1 MVANIRTGATV
12 GGAIRYNEEKVNRG
26 QAEVLFW
33 NRMLDPFDTAGRMSH
48 ERCMASFDPFLQAN
62 RRTTNTVFHVSLN
75 PSPEDRLTDEQL
87 GEIAREYMERMGYS
101 EQPYIVFKHRDIA
114 REHLHIVSL
123 RIDREGRKL
132 PHDFEARRSV
142 EITRDLEQKY
152 GLHPSIKGQELQNR
166 EGLRKVDYKKGDVK
180 QQVSSTVR
188 SCLRHYL
195 CASFGEWRTLLEA
208 FNVSAEERTGTIDGR
223 DYAGM
228 IYGALTDDGYG
239 IGTPFKSSRIGKDVG
254 YEAALTDDGYGIGT
268 PFKSSRIGKDVG
280 YEALQRYY
288 ERSKTALKEPGVL
301 DELREKIADGMARC
315 STRTEFCERLHD
327 KGVDAV
333 FRLNAAGR
341 IYGVTF
347 IDHKQGIVA
356 NGSLLGRNFSA
367 NVFEQQFH
375 TEERGRKVSWESSGQ
390 ERPSSKESFQS
401 GPSIHPLDAILELAD
416 VRAYEEQHQYLK
428 KRKKKRALRR

>member
-1 MVANIRTGATV
+1 MVANIKTGATV
-12 GGAIRYNEEKVNRG
+12 GGAIRYNEEKVNRR
-26 QAEVLFW
+26 QAEVLCW
-33 NRMLDPFDTAGRMSH
+33 NRMLDPFDTTGRMSH
-48 ERCMASFDPFLQAN
+48 ERCMASFEPFLQAN

-87 GEIAREYMERMGYS
+87 GEIAREYMERMGYG
-101 EQPYIVFKHRDIA
+101 EQPYIVFKHGDIA

-123 RIDREGRKL
+123 RVDPTGRKISDS
-132 PHDFEARRSV
+132 HEYDRSMS
-142 EITRDLEQKY
+142 ILRDLEQKY
-152 GLHPSIKGQELQNR
+152 GLHPSIMRQELQDR
-166 EGLRKVDYKKGDVK
+166 EGLRKVDYQKGDVK

-188 SCLRHYL
+188 SCLRHYR

-208 FNVSAEERTGTIDGR
+208 FNVSVEERTGTIDGC

-228 IYGALTDDGYG
+228 IYG
-239 IGTPFKSSRIGKDVG
+239 
-254 YEAALTDDGYGIGT
+254 ALTDDGYGIGT

-288 ERSKTALKEPGVL
+288 ERSKTALKEPGAL
-301 DELREKIADGMARC
+301 DELREKIADSMARC
-315 STRTEFCERLHD
+315 SNQTEFCERLHD

-347 IDHKQGIVA
+347 IDHEQGIVA

-375 TEERGRKVSWESSGQ
+375 AEVKGGRVFQESSGQ
-390 ERPSSKESFQS
+390 TQSSSKESFRSGQS
-401 GPSIHPLDAILELAD
+401 FHPLDAVLGLAD
-416 VRAYEEQHQYLK
+416 IQTYEEQQQQIR
-428 KRKKKRALRR
+428 KRKKRSMNRH

>member
-48 ERCMASFDPFLQAN
+48 ERCMASFEPFLQAN

-75 PSPEDRLTDEQL
+75 PSPEDRLNDVQL
-87 GEIAREYMERMGYS
+87 GEIAREYMERMGYG
-101 EQPYIVFKHRDIA
+101 EQPYIVFKHQDIA

-152 GLHPSIKGQELQNR
+152 GLHPSIKGQELQDR
-166 EGLRKVDYKKGDVK
+166 EGLRKVDYQKGDVK

-188 SCLRHYL
+188 SCLRHYR

-223 DYAGM
+223 DYAGL
-228 IYGALTDDGYG
+228 IYG
-239 IGTPFKSSRIGKDVG
+239 
-254 YEAALTDDGYGIGT
+254 ALTDDGYGIGT

-280 YEALQRYY
+280 YEALQRYC
-288 ERSKTALKEPGVL
+288 ERSKTALKELGAL
-301 DELREKIADGMARC
+301 DGLRGKIADGMALC
-315 STRTEFCERLHD
+315 SSRTEFCERLHD
-327 KGVDAV
+327 KGIDAV

-367 NVFEQQFH
+367 NVFEQLFH
-375 TEERGRKVSWESSGQ
+375 AEEQNQIIHEHQTDILKEPNIGKP
-390 ERPSSKESFQS
+390 PSFN
-401 GPSIHPLDAILELAD
+401 PVNAILDLAD
-416 VRAYEEQHQYLK
+416 VQAFEEQQQQLK

>member
-48 ERCMASFDPFLQAN
+48 ERCMASFEPFLQAN

-87 GEIAREYMERMGYS
+87 GEIAREYMERMGYG

-152 GLHPSIKGQELQNR
+152 GLHPSVKGQELQDR
-166 EGLRKVDYKKGDVK
+166 EKLRKVDYQKGDVK

-188 SCLRHYL
+188 SCLRHYR

-254 YEAALTDDGYGIGT
+254 YEA
-268 PFKSSRIGKDVG
+268 
-280 YEALQRYY
+280 LQRYY
-288 ERSKTALKEPGVL
+288 ERSKTALKEPGAL
-301 DELREKIADGMARC
+301 DGLRGKVADGMAR
-315 STRTEFCERLHD
+315 SSNRTEFCERLHD
-327 KGVDAV
+327 TGVDAV

-347 IDHKQGIVA
+347 IDHEQGIVA
-356 NGSLLGRNFSA
+356 NGSLLGRSFSA
-367 NVFEQQFH
+367 NAFEQLFH
-375 TEERGRKVSWESSGQ
+375 AEAKGRGAFRESSAQ
-390 ERPSSKESFQS
+390 AQSSSKSHSCPNQSF
-401 GPSIHPLDAILELAD
+401 HPLDAVLELVD
-416 VRAYEEQHQYLK
+416 VQIYEEQQQQIR
-428 KRKKKRALRR
+428 KRKKRSMNRR

>member
-1 MVANIRTGATV
+1 MVANIRTGTTV

-33 NRMLDPFDTAGRMSH
+33 NRMLDPFDTPGRMSH
-48 ERCMASFDPFLQAN
+48 ERCMASFEPFLQAN

-75 PSPEDRLTDEQL
+75 PSPEDCLTDEQL
-87 GEIAREYMERMGYS
+87 GEIAREYMERMGYG
-101 EQPYIVFKHRDIA
+101 EQPYIVFKHQDIA

-152 GLHPSIKGQELQNR
+152 GLHPSVKGQELQDR
-166 EGLRKVDYKKGDVK
+166 EGLRKVDYQKGDVK

-188 SCLRHYL
+188 SCLRYYR

-208 FNVSAEERTGTIDGR
+208 FNVLAEERTGTIDGR

-254 YEAALTDDGYGIGT
+254 YEA
-268 PFKSSRIGKDVG
+268 
-280 YEALQRYY
+280 LQRYY
-288 ERSKTALKEPGVL
+288 ERLKTALKEPGAL
-301 DELREKIADGMARC
+301 DGLRGKVADGMARC

-347 IDHKQGIVA
+347 IDHEQGIVA

-367 NVFEQQFH
+367 NAFEQQFH
-375 TEERGRKVSWESSGQ
+375 TEETGRGVFRESSEQ
-390 ERPSSKESFQS
+390 ERPSSKESFRL

-416 VRAYEEQHQYLK
+416 VQAYEEQQQVS
-428 KRKKKRALRR
+428 KRKRRPRIRRL

>member
-48 ERCMASFDPFLQAN
+48 ERCMASFEPFLQAN

-87 GEIAREYMERMGYS
+87 GEIAREYMERMGYG

-142 EITRDLEQKY
+142 EITRNLEQKY
-152 GLHPSIKGQELQNR
+152 GLHPSIKGQELQDR
-166 EGLRKVDYKKGDVK
+166 KGLHKVDYQKGDVK

-188 SCLRHYL
+188 SCLRHYR
-195 CASFGEWRTLLEA
+195 CASFGEWWTLLEA
-208 FNVSAEERTGTIDGR
+208 FNISAEERTGTIDGR

-228 IYGALTDDGYG
+228 IYG
-239 IGTPFKSSRIGKDVG
+239 V
-254 YEAALTDDGYGIGT
+254 LTDDGYGIGT

-288 ERSKTALKEPGVL
+288 ERSKTALKEPGAL
-301 DELREKIADGMARC
+301 DELREKIADGMAR
-315 STRTEFCERLHD
+315 SSSRAEFCERLHD
-327 KGVDAV
+327 TGVDVV

-347 IDHKQGIVA
+347 IDHEQRIVA
-356 NGSLLGRNFSA
+356 NGSLLDRSFSA
-367 NVFEQQFH
+367 NAFEQQFH
-375 TEERGRKVSWESSGQ
+375 TKAKSRGVSQESSEQ
-390 ERPSSKESFQS
+390 ERPSSKESFRP

-416 VRAYEEQHQYLK
+416 VQAYEEQQQVS
-428 KRKKKRALRR
+428 KRKRRPRIRRL

>member
-12 GGAIRYNEEKVNRG
+12 GGAVRYNEEKVNRG

-33 NRMLDPFDTAGRMSH
+33 NRMLNPFDTAGRMSH
-48 ERCMASFDPFLQAN
+48 ERCMASFEPFLQAN

-75 PSPEDRLTDEQL
+75 PSPEDRLNDEQL
-87 GEIAREYMERMGYS
+87 GEIAREYMERMGYG

-152 GLHPSIKGQELQNR
+152 GLHPSVKGQELQDR
-166 EGLRKVDYKKGDVK
+166 EELHKVDYQKGDVK

-188 SCLRHYL
+188 SCLRHYR

-254 YEAALTDDGYGIGT
+254 YEA
-268 PFKSSRIGKDVG
+268 
-280 YEALQRYY
+280 LQRYY
-288 ERSKTALKEPGVL
+288 ERSKTALKEPGAL
-301 DELREKIADGMARC
+301 DGLRGKVADEMERC
-315 STRTEFCERLHD
+315 SNRTEFCERLHD
-327 KGVDAV
+327 TGVDAV

-347 IDHKQGIVA
+347 IDHEQGIVA
-356 NGSLLGRNFSA
+356 NGSLLGRSFSA
-367 NVFEQQFH
+367 NAFEQLFH
-375 TEERGRKVSWESSGQ
+375 AEAKGRGAFRESSAQ
-390 ERPSSKESFQS
+390 AQSSSKSPSCPNQSF
-401 GPSIHPLDAILELAD
+401 HPLDAVLELVD
-416 VRAYEEQHQYLK
+416 VQTYEEQQQQIR
-428 KRKKKRALRR
+428 KRKKRSMNRR

>member
-12 GGAIRYNEEKVNRG
+12 GGAVRYNEEKVNRG

-48 ERCMASFDPFLQAN
+48 ERCMASFEPFLQAN

-75 PSPEDRLTDEQL
+75 PSPEDRLSDEQL
-87 GEIAREYMERMGYS
+87 GEIAREYMERMGYG

-114 REHLHIVSL
+114 REHLHVVSL

-152 GLHPSIKGQELQNR
+152 GLHPSVKGQELQDR
-166 EGLRKVDYKKGDVK
+166 EELHKVDYPKGDVK

-188 SCLRHYL
+188 SCLRHYR

-208 FNVSAEERTGTIDGR
+208 FNVSVEERTGTTEGR

-228 IYGALTDDGYG
+228 IYG
-239 IGTPFKSSRIGKDVG
+239 
-254 YEAALTDDGYGIGT
+254 ALTDDGYGIGT

-288 ERSKTALKEPGVL
+288 ERSKTALKEPGAL
-301 DELREKIADGMARC
+301 NELREKIADGMVRC
-315 STRTEFCERLHD
+315 SSRAEFCERLHD
-327 KGVDAV
+327 KGVDAI

-341 IYGVTF
+341 VYGVTF
-347 IDHKQGIVA
+347 IDHEQGIVA

-367 NVFEQQFH
+367 NAFEHQFH
-375 TEERGRKVSWESSGQ
+375 TEEKGRGVSRESSEQ
-390 ERPSSKESFQS
+390 ERSSSKESFRP
-401 GPSIHPLDAILELAD
+401 GPSIHPLDAITELAD
-416 VRAYEEQHQYLK
+416 VQAYEEQQQVS
-428 KRKKKRALRR
+428 KRKRKQRIRRL

>member
-12 GGAIRYNEEKVNRG
+12 GGAIRYNEEKVNCG

-33 NRMLDPFDTAGRMSH
+33 HRMLAPFDTAGRISH
-48 ERCMASFDPFLQAN
+48 ERCMASFEPFLQAN

-87 GEIAREYMERMGYS
+87 GEIAREYMERMGYG
-101 EQPYIVFKHRDIA
+101 EQPYIVFKHGDIA

-152 GLHPSIKGQELQNR
+152 GLHQSIKGLELQDR
-166 EGLRKVDYKKGDVK
+166 EGLRKVDYQKGDVK

-188 SCLRHYL
+188 SCLRHYR

-228 IYGALTDDGYG
+228 IYGALTDN
-239 IGTPFKSSRIGKDVG
+239 
-254 YEAALTDDGYGIGT
+254 GYGIGT

-288 ERSKTALKEPGVL
+288 ERSKTALKEPGAL
-301 DELREKIADGMARC
+301 EELREKIADEMARC
-315 STRTEFCERLHD
+315 SNRTQFCERLHD

-333 FRLNAAGR
+333 FRLNAVGR

-347 IDHKQGIVA
+347 IDHEQGIVA
-356 NGSLLGRNFSA
+356 NGSLLGRSFSA
-367 NVFEQQFH
+367 NAFEQLFH
-375 TEERGRKVSWESSGQ
+375 AEATGRGVFRESSGQ
-390 ERPSSKESFQS
+390 TQSSLKEPFRS

-416 VRAYEEQHQYLK
+416 VQAYEEQQQVS
-428 KRKKKRALRR
+428 KRKRRPRIRRL

>member
-33 NRMLDPFDTAGRMSH
+33 NRMLDPFDTTGRMSH

-87 GEIAREYMERMGYS
+87 GEIAREYMERMGYG

-123 RIDREGRKL
+123 RVDSTGRKISDS
-132 PHDFEARRSV
+132 HEYDRSMS
-142 EITRDLEQKY
+142 ILRDLEQKY
-152 GLHPSIKGQELQNR
+152 GLHPSVKGQELQDR
-166 EGLRKVDYKKGDVK
+166 EGLRKVDYQKGYVK
-180 QQVSSTVR
+180 QQVSSTLR
-188 SCLRHYL
+188 SCLRHYR
-195 CASFGEWRTLLEA
+195 CASFGEWRTLLEV

-228 IYGALTDDGYG
+228 IYGTLTDDGYG
-239 IGTPFKSSRIGKDVG
+239 IGTPFKSSQ
-254 YEAALTDDGYGIGT
+254 
-268 PFKSSRIGKDVG
+268 IGKDVG

-301 DELREKIADGMARC
+301 DELWEKIADGMAR
-315 STRTEFCERLHD
+315 SSNRTEFCERLHD

-347 IDHKQGIVA
+347 IDHEQGIVA
-356 NGSLLGRNFSA
+356 NGSLLGRSFSA
-367 NVFEQQFH
+367 NAFEQQFH
-375 TEERGRKVSWESSGQ
+375 IETISMGVSRSTSKQ
-390 ERPSSKESFQS
+390 PQSSSKELYQS
-401 GPSIHPLDAILELAD
+401 DQLIHPLAAVLELAD
-416 VRAYEEQHQYLK
+416 VQTYEEQQQQIR
-428 KRKKKRALRR
+428 KRKKRSMNRH

>member
-12 GGAIRYNEEKVNRG
+12 GGAVRYNEEKVNRG

-48 ERCMASFDPFLQAN
+48 ERCMASFEPFLQAN

-75 PSPEDRLTDEQL
+75 PSPEDCLTDEQL
-87 GEIAREYMERMGYS
+87 GEIAREYMERMGYG
-101 EQPYIVFKHRDIA
+101 EQPYIVFKHQDIA

-152 GLHPSIKGQELQNR
+152 GLHQSIKGLELQDR
-166 EGLRKVDYKKGDVK
+166 EGLRKVDYQKGDVK
-180 QQVSSTVR
+180 QQVSSIVR
-188 SCLRHYL
+188 SCLRHYR

-228 IYGALTDDGYG
+228 IYGALTDN
-239 IGTPFKSSRIGKDVG
+239 
-254 YEAALTDDGYGIGT
+254 GYGIGT

-288 ERSKTALKEPGVL
+288 ERSKTVLKEPGAL
-301 DELREKIADGMARC
+301 DGLRGKVADEMARC

-327 KGVDAV
+327 TGVDAV

-347 IDHKQGIVA
+347 IDHEQGIVA
-356 NGSLLGRNFSA
+356 NGSLLGRSFSA
-367 NVFEQQFH
+367 NVFESRFH
-375 TEERGRKVSWESSGQ
+375 AEGQNQIMHERQ
-390 ERPSSKESFQS
+390 TAMPKEPNIGTPTSFN
-401 GPSIHPLDAILELAD
+401 PINAILDLAD
-416 VRAYEEQHQYLK
+416 VQAFEEQQQQLK

>member
-12 GGAIRYNEEKVNRG
+12 GGAVRYNEEKVNRG

-33 NRMLDPFDTAGRMSH
+33 NRMLNPFDTAGRMSH
-48 ERCMASFDPFLQAN
+48 ERCMASFEPFLQAN

-87 GEIAREYMERMGYS
+87 GEIAREYMERMGYG

-114 REHLHIVSL
+114 REHLHVVSL

-152 GLHPSIKGQELQNR
+152 GLHPSIKGQELQDR
-166 EGLRKVDYKKGDVK
+166 EGLRKVDYPKGDVK

-188 SCLRHYL
+188 SCLRHYR

-208 FNVSAEERTGTIDGR
+208 FNVSVEERTGTIEGR

-228 IYGALTDDGYG
+228 IYG
-239 IGTPFKSSRIGKDVG
+239 
-254 YEAALTDDGYGIGT
+254 ALTDDGYGIGT

-288 ERSKTALKEPGVL
+288 ERSKTALKEPGAL
-301 DELREKIADGMARC
+301 DGLRKKVVDGMARC

-327 KGVDAV
+327 TGVDAV

-347 IDHKQGIVA
+347 IDHEQGIVA
-356 NGSLLGRNFSA
+356 NGSLLGRSFSA
-367 NVFEQQFH
+367 NAFEHQFH
-375 TEERGRKVSWESSGQ
+375 TEEKGRGVSRESSEQ
-390 ERPSSKESFQS
+390 ESPSSKESFRP

-416 VRAYEEQHQYLK
+416 VQAYEEQQQRLK
-428 KRKKKRALRR
+428 GRKKKRALRR

>member
-48 ERCMASFDPFLQAN
+48 ERCMASFEPFLQAN

-87 GEIAREYMERMGYS
+87 GEIAREYMERMGYG

-123 RIDREGRKL
+123 RVDSTGRKISDS
-132 PHDFEARRSV
+132 HEYDRSMS
-142 EITRDLEQKY
+142 ILRDLEQKY
-152 GLHPSIKGQELQNR
+152 GLHPSVKGQELQDR
-166 EGLRKVDYKKGDVK
+166 EGLRKVDYQKGDVK

-188 SCLRHYL
+188 SCLRHYR

-208 FNVSAEERTGTIDGR
+208 FNVSVEERTGTIDGR

-254 YEAALTDDGYGIGT
+254 YEA
-268 PFKSSRIGKDVG
+268 
-280 YEALQRYY
+280 LQRYY
-288 ERSKTALKEPGVL
+288 ERSKTALKEPGAL
-301 DELREKIADGMARC
+301 DGLREKVVDEMERC
-315 STRTEFCERLHD
+315 TNRAEFCERLRD

-356 NGSLLGRNFSA
+356 NGSLLGRSFSA
-367 NVFEQQFH
+367 NAFEQQFH
-375 TEERGRKVSWESSGQ
+375 IETISMGVSRSTSKQ
-390 ERPSSKESFQS
+390 PQSSSKELYQS
-401 GPSIHPLDAILELAD
+401 DQLIHPLAAVLELAD
-416 VRAYEEQHQYLK
+416 VQTYEEQQQQIR
-428 KRKKKRALRR
+428 KRKKRSMNRH

>member
-12 GGAIRYNEEKVNRG
+12 GGAVRYNEEKVNRG

-33 NRMLDPFDTAGRMSH
+33 NRMLDPFDPAGRMSH
-48 ERCMASFDPFLQAN
+48 ERCMASFEPFLQAN

-87 GEIAREYMERMGYS
+87 GEIAREYMERMGYG

-123 RIDREGRKL
+123 RVDSTGRKISDS
-132 PHDFEARRSV
+132 HEYDRSMS
-142 EITRDLEQKY
+142 ILRDLEQKY
-152 GLHPSIKGQELQNR
+152 GLHPSIKGQELQDR
-166 EGLRKVDYKKGDVK
+166 EGLRKVDYPKGDVK

-188 SCLRHYL
+188 ACLRHYR

-254 YEAALTDDGYGIGT
+254 YEA
-268 PFKSSRIGKDVG
+268 
-280 YEALQRYY
+280 LQRYY
-288 ERSKTALKEPGVL
+288 ERSKTALKELGAL
-301 DELREKIADGMARC
+301 DELREKIADGMAR
-315 STRTEFCERLHD
+315 SSSRAEFCERLHD
-327 KGVDAV
+327 KGIDAI

-347 IDHKQGIVA
+347 INHEQGIVA

-375 TEERGRKVSWESSGQ
+375 AEEKGGRVSQESSGQ
-390 ERPSSKESFQS
+390 TQSSSKESFRSGQS
-401 GPSIHPLDAILELAD
+401 FHPLDAVLGLAD
-416 VRAYEEQHQYLK
+416 VQTYEEQQQQIR
-428 KRKKKRALRR
+428 KRKKRSMNRH

>member
-12 GGAIRYNEEKVNRG
+12 GGAVRYNEEKVNRG

-48 ERCMASFDPFLQAN
+48 ERCMASFEPFLQAN

-75 PSPEDRLTDEQL
+75 PSPEDCLTDEQL
-87 GEIAREYMERMGYS
+87 GEIAREYMERMGYG
-101 EQPYIVFKHRDIA
+101 EQPYIVFKHQDIA

-152 GLHPSIKGQELQNR
+152 GLHQSIKGLELQDR
-166 EGLRKVDYKKGDVK
+166 EGLRKVDYQKGDVK

-188 SCLRHYL
+188 SCLRHYR

-228 IYGALTDDGYG
+228 IYGALTDN
-239 IGTPFKSSRIGKDVG
+239 
-254 YEAALTDDGYGIGT
+254 GYGIGT

-288 ERSKTALKEPGVL
+288 ERSKTALKEPGAL
-301 DELREKIADGMARC
+301 EELREKIADEMARC
-315 STRTEFCERLHD
+315 SNRTQFCERLHD

-333 FRLNAAGR
+333 FRLNAVGR

-347 IDHKQGIVA
+347 IDHEQGIVA
-356 NGSLLGRNFSA
+356 NGSLLGRSFSA
-367 NVFEQQFH
+367 NAFEQLFH
-375 TEERGRKVSWESSGQ
+375 AEATGRGVFRESSGQ
-390 ERPSSKESFQS
+390 TQSSSKESFRP

-416 VRAYEEQHQYLK
+416 VQAYEEQQQVS
-428 KRKKKRALRR
+428 KRKRRPRIRRL

>member
-1 MVANIRTGATV
+1 MVANIRTGTTV
-12 GGAIRYNEEKVNRG
+12 GGAVRYNEEKVNRG

-48 ERCMASFDPFLQAN
+48 ERCMASFEPFLQAN

-75 PSPEDRLTDEQL
+75 PSPEDRLTDELL
-87 GEIAREYMERMGYS
+87 GEIAREYMERMGYG

-123 RIDREGRKL
+123 RIDRNGRKL

-152 GLHPSIKGQELQNR
+152 GLHPSIKVQELQDR
-166 EGLRKVDYKKGDVK
+166 EGLRKVNYQKGDVK

-188 SCLRHYL
+188 SCLRHYR

-254 YEAALTDDGYGIGT
+254 YEAM
-268 PFKSSRIGKDVG
+268 
-280 YEALQRYY
+280 QRYY
-288 ERSKTALKEPGVL
+288 ERSKTALKEPGAL
-301 DELREKIADGMARC
+301 DGLRGKVADGMARC
-315 STRTEFCERLHD
+315 SSRAEFCERLRAQD
-327 KGVDAV
+327 VDAV

-347 IDHKQGIVA
+347 IDHEQGIVA
-356 NGSLLGRNFSA
+356 NGSLLGRNFSSNA
-367 NVFEQQFH
+367 FEHQFYPEAEGRRVSRN
-375 TEERGRKVSWESSGQ
+375 TLERT
-390 ERPSSKESFQS
+390 PSKESHRSNQL
-401 GPSIHPLDAILELAD
+401 IHPLDTVLELAD
-416 VRAYEEQHQYLK
+416 VQAYEEQQQAQIRRRRRR
-428 KRKKKRALRR
+428 RK

>member
-48 ERCMASFDPFLQAN
+48 ERCMASFEPFLQAN

-87 GEIAREYMERMGYS
+87 GEIAREYMERMGYG
-101 EQPYIVFKHRDIA
+101 EQPYIVFKHGDIA

-123 RIDREGRKL
+123 RVDSTGRKISDS
-132 PHDFEARRSV
+132 HEYDRSMS
-142 EITRDLEQKY
+142 ILRDLEQKY
-152 GLHPSIKGQELQNR
+152 GLHPSVKGQELQDR
-166 EGLRKVDYKKGDVK
+166 EGLCKVDYPKGDVK

-188 SCLRHYL
+188 SCLRHYR
-195 CASFGEWRTLLEA
+195 CASFGEWRTLLGA
-208 FNVSAEERTGTIDGR
+208 FNVSAEERTIDGR

-239 IGTPFKSSRIGKDVG
+239 IW
-254 YEAALTDDGYGIGT
+254 T

-288 ERSKTALKEPGVL
+288 ERSKTALKGPGAL
-301 DELREKIADGMARC
+301 DGLREKIANEMERC
-315 STRTEFCERLHD
+315 TSRTEFCERLRAQD
-327 KGVDAV
+327 VDAV

-347 IDHKQGIVA
+347 IDHEQGIVA

-375 TEERGRKVSWESSGQ
+375 AEEKGGRVFQESSGQ
-390 ERPSSKESFQS
+390 TQSSSKESFRSGQS
-401 GPSIHPLDAILELAD
+401 FHPLDAVLELAD
-416 VRAYEEQHQYLK
+416 VQTYEEQQQQIR
-428 KRKKKRALRR
+428 KRKKRSMNRH

>member
-12 GGAIRYNEEKVNRG
+12 GGAIRYNEDKVNCG

-33 NRMLDPFDTAGRMSH
+33 NRMLDPFNTTGRMNH
-48 ERCMASFDPFLQAN
+48 ERCMASFEPFLQAN

-87 GEIAREYMERMGYS
+87 GEIAREYMERMGYG
-101 EQPYIVFKHRDIA
+101 EQPYIVFKHGDIA
-114 REHLHIVSL
+114 REHLHVVSL
-123 RIDREGRKL
+123 RVDSTGRKISDS
-132 PHDFEARRSV
+132 HEYDRSMS
-142 EITRDLEQKY
+142 ILRDLEQKY
-152 GLHPSIKGQELQNR
+152 GLHPSIKGQELQDR
-166 EGLRKVDYKKGDVK
+166 EGLRKVDYSKGDVK

-188 SCLRHYL
+188 SCLRHYR

-208 FNVSAEERTGTIDGR
+208 FNVSVEERTGTIEGR

-228 IYGALTDDGYG
+228 IYG
-239 IGTPFKSSRIGKDVG
+239 
-254 YEAALTDDGYGIGT
+254 ALTDDGYGIGT

-288 ERSKTALKEPGVL
+288 ERSKTALKEPGAL
-301 DELREKIADGMARC
+301 NELRGKIADGMARC
-315 STRTEFCERLHD
+315 SNRTEFCERLHD

-347 IDHKQGIVA
+347 IDHGQGIVA
-356 NGSLLGRNFSA
+356 NGSLLGRSFSA
-367 NVFEQQFH
+367 NVFEQEFH
-375 TEERGRKVSWESSGQ
+375 AKNQNQNMHERQ
-390 ERPSSKESFQS
+390 TIYPSKEPNDGMLSSFN
-401 GPSIHPLDAILELAD
+401 SIDVIVNLLIFRVVSLGCRCGKISADLVVDYLSSHLAS
-416 VRAYEEQHQYLK
+416 
-428 KRKKKRALRR
+428 

>member
-12 GGAIRYNEEKVNRG
+12 GGAVRYNEEKVNRG

-48 ERCMASFDPFLQAN
+48 ERCMASFEPFLQAN

-87 GEIAREYMERMGYS
+87 GEIAREYMERMGYG
-101 EQPYIVFKHRDIA
+101 EQPYIVFKHGDIA
-114 REHLHIVSL
+114 REHLHIASL
-123 RIDREGRKL
+123 RINSAGRKISDS
-132 PHDFEARRSV
+132 HEYDRSMS
-142 EITRDLEQKY
+142 ILRDLERKY
-152 GLHPSIKGQELQNR
+152 GLHPSIKGQELQDR
-166 EGLRKVDYKKGDVK
+166 EGLRKVDYQKGDVK

-188 SCLRHYL
+188 SCLRHYR
-195 CASFGEWRTLLEA
+195 CASFGEWRTLLET
-208 FNVSAEERTGTIDGR
+208 FNVSVEERTGTIDGR

-228 IYGALTDDGYG
+228 IYWALTDDGYG
-239 IGTPFKSSRIGKDVG
+239 IGTPFKASQ
-254 YEAALTDDGYGIGT
+254 
-268 PFKSSRIGKDVG
+268 IGKDVG

-288 ERSKTALKEPGVL
+288 ERSKTALKEPGAL

-315 STRTEFCERLHD
+315 SNRTEFCERLHD

-347 IDHKQGIVA
+347 IDHEQGIVA
-356 NGSLLGRNFSA
+356 NGSLLGQNFSA
-367 NVFEQQFH
+367 NAFEQQFH
-375 TEERGRKVSWESSGQ
+375 TEEKGRGVSLESSGQ
-390 ERPSSKESFQS
+390 LQPSSKSPSCPNQSF
-401 GPSIHPLDAILELAD
+401 HPLDAILELAD
-416 VRAYEEQHQYLK
+416 VQAYEEQQPMFKQRRKLRI
-428 KRKKKRALRR
+428 KRL

>member
-12 GGAIRYNEEKVNRG
+12 GGAVRYNEEKVNRG

-48 ERCMASFDPFLQAN
+48 ERCMASFEPFLQAN

-75 PSPEDRLTDEQL
+75 PSPEDRLNDEQL
-87 GEIAREYMERMGYS
+87 GEIAREYMERMGYG

-152 GLHPSIKGQELQNR
+152 GLHPSVKGQELQDR
-166 EGLRKVDYKKGDVK
+166 EELHKVDYQKGDVK

-188 SCLRHYL
+188 LCLRHYR

-208 FNVSAEERTGTIDGR
+208 FNVSAEERTGTIEGR

-254 YEAALTDDGYGIGT
+254 YEA
-268 PFKSSRIGKDVG
+268 
-280 YEALQRYY
+280 LQRYY
-288 ERSKTALKEPGVL
+288 EQSKTALKEPGAL
-301 DELREKIADGMARC
+301 NELREKIADELARY
-315 STRTEFCERLHD
+315 SSRAEFCERLHD
-327 KGVDAV
+327 KGVDAI

-341 IYGVTF
+341 VYGVTF
-347 IDHKQGIVA
+347 IDHEQGIVA

-367 NVFEQQFH
+367 NAFEHQFH
-375 TEERGRKVSWESSGQ
+375 TEEKGRGVSRESSEQ
-390 ERPSSKESFQS
+390 ERSSSKESFRP
-401 GPSIHPLDAILELAD
+401 GPSIHPLDAITELAD
-416 VRAYEEQHQYLK
+416 VQAYEEQQQVS
-428 KRKKKRALRR
+428 KRKRKQRIRRL

>member
-1 MVANIRTGATV
+1 MVANIRTGTTV
-12 GGAIRYNEEKVNRG
+12 GGAVRYNEEKVNRG

-33 NRMLDPFDTAGRMSH
+33 NRMLDPFDTPGRMSH
-48 ERCMASFDPFLQAN
+48 ERCMASFEPFLQAN

-75 PSPEDRLTDEQL
+75 PSPEDCLTDEQL
-87 GEIAREYMERMGYS
+87 GEIAREYMERMGYG
-101 EQPYIVFKHRDIA
+101 EQPYIVFKHQDIA

-152 GLHPSIKGQELQNR
+152 GLHPSIKGQELQDR
-166 EGLRKVDYKKGDVK
+166 EGLRKVDYQKGDVK

-188 SCLRHYL
+188 SCLRHYR

-223 DYAGM
+223 DYAGL
-228 IYGALTDDGYG
+228 IYG
-239 IGTPFKSSRIGKDVG
+239 
-254 YEAALTDDGYGIGT
+254 ALTDDGYGIGT

-288 ERSKTALKEPGVL
+288 ERSKTALKELGVL
-301 DELREKIADGMARC
+301 DGLRNKIADGMAR
-315 STRTEFCERLHD
+315 SSSRAEFCERLHD
-327 KGVDAV
+327 TGVDAV

-367 NVFEQQFH
+367 NVFEQLFH
-375 TEERGRKVSWESSGQ
+375 AEEQNQIIHEHQTDILKEPNIGKP
-390 ERPSSKESFQS
+390 PSFN
-401 GPSIHPLDAILELAD
+401 PVNAILDLAD
-416 VRAYEEQHQYLK
+416 VQAFEEQQQQLK

>member
-12 GGAIRYNEEKVNRG
+12 GGAVRYNEEKVNRG

-48 ERCMASFDPFLQAN
+48 ERCMASFEPFLQAN

-87 GEIAREYMERMGYS
+87 GEIAREYMERMGYG

-152 GLHPSIKGQELQNR
+152 GLHPSVKGQELQDR
-166 EGLRKVDYKKGDVK
+166 EELHKVDYQKGDVK

-188 SCLRHYL
+188 SCLRHYR

-254 YEAALTDDGYGIGT
+254 YEA
-268 PFKSSRIGKDVG
+268 
-280 YEALQRYY
+280 LQRYY
-288 ERSKTALKEPGVL
+288 ERSKTALKEPGAL
-301 DELREKIADGMARC
+301 DGLRGKVADGMARC

-347 IDHKQGIVA
+347 IDHEQGIVA

-367 NVFEQQFH
+367 NAFEQQFH
-375 TEERGRKVSWESSGQ
+375 TGEQNQIIHEHQADISKEPNIGK
-390 ERPSSKESFQS
+390 PSSFN
-401 GPSIHPLDAILELAD
+401 PVNAILDLAD
-416 VRAYEEQHQYLK
+416 VQAYEEQQLK
-428 KRKKKRALRR
+428 RRKKKRALRR

>member
-12 GGAIRYNEEKVNRG
+12 GGAVRYNEEKVNRG

-33 NRMLDPFDTAGRMSH
+33 NRMLNPFDTAGRMSH
-48 ERCMASFDPFLQAN
+48 ERCMASFEPFLQAN

-75 PSPEDRLTDEQL
+75 PSPEDCLTDEQL
-87 GEIAREYMERMGYS
+87 GEIAREYMERMGYG

-152 GLHPSIKGQELQNR
+152 GLHPSVKGQEQQDR
-166 EGLRKVDYKKGDVK
+166 EKLRKVDYQKGGVK
-180 QQVSSTVR
+180 QQVSSTVK
-188 SCLRHYL
+188 SCLRHYR

-208 FNVSAEERTGTIDGR
+208 FNVSAEERTGTIEGR

-254 YEAALTDDGYGIGT
+254 YEA
-268 PFKSSRIGKDVG
+268 
-280 YEALQRYY
+280 LQRYY
-288 ERSKTALKEPGVL
+288 ERSKMALKEPGTL
-301 DELREKIADGMARC
+301 DGLRGKIADGMARC

-347 IDHKQGIVA
+347 IDHEQGIVA

-367 NVFEQQFH
+367 NAFEHQFH
-375 TEERGRKVSWESSGQ
+375 SEEKGREVSRESSEQ
-390 ERPSSKESFQS
+390 VRPSSKESFRP

-416 VRAYEEQHQYLK
+416 VQAYEEQQRLK
-428 KRKKKRALRR
+428 GRKKKRALRR

>member
-33 NRMLDPFDTAGRMSH
+33 NRMLDPFNTTGRMSH
-48 ERCMASFDPFLQAN
+48 ERCMASFEPFLQAN

-87 GEIAREYMERMGYS
+87 GEIAHEYMERMGYG
-101 EQPYIVFKHRDIA
+101 EQPYIVFKHGDIA

-123 RIDREGRKL
+123 RVDSSGRKISDS
-132 PHDFEARRSV
+132 HEYNRSMS
-142 EITRDLEQKY
+142 ILRDLEQKY
-152 GLHPSIKGQELQNR
+152 GLHPSIKGQELQDR
-166 EGLRKVDYKKGDVK
+166 EELHKVDYQKGDVK

-188 SCLRHYL
+188 SCLRHYR

-208 FNVSAEERTGTIDGR
+208 FNVSAEERTGSIDGR

-239 IGTPFKSSRIGKDVG
+239 IG
-254 YEAALTDDGYGIGT
+254 A

-288 ERSKTALKEPGVL
+288 ERSKTALKEPGAL
-301 DELREKIADGMARC
+301 DELRGKIADELVRYSSRA
-315 STRTEFCERLHD
+315 EFCERLHD
-327 KGVDAV
+327 KGIDAI

-347 IDHKQGIVA
+347 IDHEQGIVA

-375 TEERGRKVSWESSGQ
+375 AEEKGGRVSQESSGQ
-390 ERPSSKESFQS
+390 TQSSSKESFRSGQS
-401 GPSIHPLDAILELAD
+401 FHPLDAVLGLAD
-416 VRAYEEQHQYLK
+416 VQTYEEQQQQIR
-428 KRKKKRALRR
+428 KRKKRSMNRH

>member
-1 MVANIRTGATV
+1 MVANIRTGTTV

-33 NRMLDPFDTAGRMSH
+33 HRMLDPFDTTGRMSH
-48 ERCMASFDPFLQAN
+48 ERCMASFEPFLQAN

-87 GEIAREYMERMGYS
+87 GEIAREYMERMGYG

-123 RIDREGRKL
+123 RIDRNGRKL

-152 GLHPSIKGQELQNR
+152 GLHPSIKGQELHDR
-166 EGLRKVDYKKGDVK
+166 EGLRKVDYPKGDVK

-188 SCLRHYL
+188 SCLRHYR

-208 FNVSAEERTGTIDGR
+208 FNVSVEERTGTIEGR

-254 YEAALTDDGYGIGT
+254 YEA
-268 PFKSSRIGKDVG
+268 
-280 YEALQRYY
+280 LQRYY
-288 ERSKTALKEPGVL
+288 ERSKTVLKEPGAL
-301 DELREKIADGMARC
+301 DGLRGKVADEMARC
-315 STRTEFCERLHD
+315 SNRTEFCERLHD
-327 KGVDAV
+327 TGVDAV

-347 IDHKQGIVA
+347 IDHEQGIVA
-356 NGSLLGRNFSA
+356 NGSLLGRSFSA
-367 NVFEQQFH
+367 NVFESRFH
-375 TEERGRKVSWESSGQ
+375 AEGQNQIMHERQ
-390 ERPSSKESFQS
+390 TAMPKEPNIGTPTSFN
-401 GPSIHPLDAILELAD
+401 PINTILDLTD
-416 VRAYEEQHQYLK
+416 VQGYEEQQQQLK
-428 KRKKKRALRR
+428 KRKKKRTLLAANFFCLIID

>member
-12 GGAIRYNEEKVNRG
+12 GGALRYNEEKVNRG

-33 NRMLDPFDTAGRMSH
+33 NRMLDPFDTADRMSH
-48 ERCMASFDPFLQAN
+48 ERCMASFEPFLQAN

-87 GEIAREYMERMGYS
+87 GEIAREYMERMGYG
-101 EQPYIVFKHRDIA
+101 EQPYIVFKHGDIA
-114 REHLHIVSL
+114 REHLHVVSL
-123 RIDREGRKL
+123 RVDSTGRKISDS
-132 PHDFEARRSV
+132 HEYDRSMS
-142 EITRDLEQKY
+142 ILRDLEQKY
-152 GLHPSIKGQELQNR
+152 GLHPSVKGQELQDR
-166 EGLRKVDYKKGDVK
+166 EGLRKVDYQKGDVK
-180 QQVSSTVR
+180 QQVSSTIR
-188 SCLRHYL
+188 SCLRHYR

-254 YEAALTDDGYGIGT
+254 YEA
-268 PFKSSRIGKDVG
+268 
-280 YEALQRYY
+280 LQRYY
-288 ERSKTALKEPGVL
+288 ERSKTALKEPGAL
-301 DELREKIADGMARC
+301 DGLRGKIADEMERC
-315 STRTEFCERLHD
+315 TNRAEFCERLHD
-327 KGVDAV
+327 KGADAV

-356 NGSLLGRNFSA
+356 NGSLLGRSFSA
-367 NVFEQQFH
+367 NAFEQQFH
-375 TEERGRKVSWESSGQ
+375 IETISMGVSRSTSKQ
-390 ERPSSKESFQS
+390 PQSSSKELYQS
-401 GPSIHPLDAILELAD
+401 DQLIHPLDAVLELAD
-416 VRAYEEQHQYLK
+416 VQTYEEQQQQIR
-428 KRKKKRALRR
+428 KRKKRSMNRH

>member
-12 GGAIRYNEEKVNRG
+12 GGALRYNEEKVNRG

-33 NRMLDPFDTAGRMSH
+33 NRMLDPFDTADRMSH
-48 ERCMASFDPFLQAN
+48 ERCMASFEPFLQAN

-87 GEIAREYMERMGYS
+87 GEIAREYMERIGYG
-101 EQPYIVFKHRDIA
+101 EQPYIVFKHGDIT
-114 REHLHIVSL
+114 REHLHIVSF

-152 GLHPSIKGQELQNR
+152 GLHPSIKDQELQDR
-166 EGLRKVDYKKGDVK
+166 KELRKVDYPKGDVK

-188 SCLRHYL
+188 SCLRHYR

-208 FNVSAEERTGTIDGR
+208 FNVSVEERTGTIDGR

-254 YEAALTDDGYGIGT
+254 YEA
-268 PFKSSRIGKDVG
+268 
-280 YEALQRYY
+280 LQRYY
-288 ERSKTALKEPGVL
+288 ERSKTALKEPGAL
-301 DELREKIADGMARC
+301 DGLRGKIADEMARC
-315 STRTEFCERLHD
+315 SSRTEFCERSHD

-333 FRLNAAGR
+333 FCLNVAGR

-347 IDHKQGIVA
+347 IDHEQGIVA

-367 NVFEQQFH
+367 NVFEQQFYAEAKDKGISRD
-375 TEERGRKVSWESSGQ
+375 TIELISF
-390 ERPSSKESFQS
+390 SSKE
-401 GPSIHPLDAILELAD
+401 PSHQYTSTYSLNIIMNLANTQY
-416 VRAYEEQHQYLK
+416 YEEGWKPIRRRK
-428 KRKKKRALRR
+428 KRKIRY

>member
-1 MVANIRTGATV
+1 MVANIRTGTTV

-33 NRMLDPFDTAGRMSH
+33 NRMLDPFDTPGRMSH
-48 ERCMASFDPFLQAN
+48 ERCMASLEPFLQAN

-75 PSPEDRLTDEQL
+75 PSPEDCLTDEQL
-87 GEIAREYMERMGYS
+87 GEIAREYMERMGYG
-101 EQPYIVFKHRDIA
+101 EQPYIIFKHRDIA

-142 EITRDLEQKY
+142 EITRNLEQKY
-152 GLHPSIKGQELQNR
+152 GLHPSIKGLELQDR
-166 EGLRKVDYKKGDVK
+166 EGLRKVDYQKGDVK

-188 SCLRHYL
+188 SCLRHYR

-254 YEAALTDDGYGIGT
+254 YEA
-268 PFKSSRIGKDVG
+268 
-280 YEALQRYY
+280 LQRYY
-288 ERSKTALKEPGVL
+288 ERSKTALKESGAL
-301 DELREKIADGMARC
+301 DGLRGKVADEMARC
-315 STRTEFCERLHD
+315 SSRTEFCERLHD
-327 KGVDAV
+327 KGVDTI

-347 IDHKQGIVA
+347 IDHEQGIVA
-356 NGSLLGRNFSA
+356 NGSLLDRNFSA

-375 TEERGRKVSWESSGQ
+375 AEEKGGRVSQESSGQ
-390 ERPSSKESFQS
+390 TQSSSKESFRP

-416 VRAYEEQHQYLK
+416 VQAYEEQQQ
-428 KRKKKRALRR
+428 AQIRRRRRRNRFR

>member
-12 GGAIRYNEEKVNRG
+12 GGAVRYNEEKVNRG

-33 NRMLDPFDTAGRMSH
+33 NRMLYPFDTAGRMNH
-48 ERCMASFDPFLQAN
+48 ERCMASFEPFLKAN

-87 GEIAREYMERMGYS
+87 GEIAREYMGRMGYG

-142 EITRDLEQKY
+142 EITRDLERKY
-152 GLHPSIKGQELQNR
+152 GLHPSIKGQELQDR
-166 EGLRKVDYKKGDVK
+166 EELRKVDYPKGDVK

-188 SCLRHYL
+188 SCLRHYR

-208 FNVSAEERTGTIDGR
+208 FNVSVEERTGTIEGR

-228 IYGALTDDGYG
+228 IYG
-239 IGTPFKSSRIGKDVG
+239 
-254 YEAALTDDGYGIGT
+254 ALTDDGYGIGT

-288 ERSKTALKEPGVL
+288 ERSKTALKEPGAL
-301 DELREKIADGMARC
+301 DGLRGKIADELARY
-315 STRTEFCERLHD
+315 SNRAEFCERLHD

-347 IDHKQGIVA
+347 IDHKLGIVA
-356 NGSLLGRNFSA
+356 NGFGQCLRATVPYRNDEYGCFS
-367 NVFEQQFH
+367 E
-375 TEERGRKVSWESSGQ
+375 
-390 ERPSSKESFQS
+390 
-401 GPSIHPLDAILELAD
+401 
-416 VRAYEEQHQYLK
+416 YL
-428 KRKKKRALRR
+428 

>member
-1 MVANIRTGATV
+1 MVANIRMGATV

-26 QAEVLFW
+26 QAVVLFW

-87 GEIAREYMERMGYS
+87 GEIAREYMERMGYG
-101 EQPYIVFKHRDIA
+101 EQPYIVFKHQDIA

-152 GLHPSIKGQELQNR
+152 GLHPSIKGQELQDR
-166 EGLRKVDYKKGDVK
+166 EGLRKVDYQKGDVK
-180 QQVSSTVR
+180 QQVSSTIR
-188 SCLRHYL
+188 ACLRHYR
-195 CASFGEWRTLLEA
+195 CASFGEWRTLLEV

-254 YEAALTDDGYGIGT
+254 YEA
-268 PFKSSRIGKDVG
+268 
-280 YEALQRYY
+280 LQRYY
-288 ERSKTALKEPGVL
+288 ERSKTALKELGAL
-301 DELREKIADGMARC
+301 DGLRGKIADSMALC
-315 STRTEFCERLHD
+315 SSRTEFCERLHD
-327 KGVDAV
+327 KEVDAV

-347 IDHKQGIVA
+347 IDHEQGIVA

-367 NVFEQQFH
+367 NAFEQQFH
-375 TEERGRKVSWESSGQ
+375 TEAEGRRVYQNTSGQ
-390 ERPSSKESFQS
+390 TPSKESHRSDQ
-401 GPSIHPLDAILELAD
+401 SIHPLDAVLELAD
-416 VRAYEEQHQYLK
+416 VQVYEDQIQIRR
-428 KRKKKRALRR
+428 KRRSRRK

>member
-12 GGAIRYNEEKVNRG
+12 GGAIRYNEEKVNCG

-33 NRMLDPFDTAGRMSH
+33 HRMLAPFDTAGRMSH
-48 ERCMASFDPFLQAN
+48 ERCMASFKPFLQAN

-75 PSPEDRLTDEQL
+75 PSPEDCLTDEQL
-87 GEIAREYMERMGYS
+87 GEIAHEYMERMGYG
-101 EQPYIVFKHRDIA
+101 EQPYIVFKHGDIA
-114 REHLHIVSL
+114 REHLHVVSL
-123 RIDREGRKL
+123 RVDSTGRKISDS
-132 PHDFEARRSV
+132 HEYDRSMS
-142 EITRDLEQKY
+142 ILRDLEQKY
-152 GLHPSIKGQELQNR
+152 GLHPSIKGQELQDR
-166 EGLRKVDYKKGDVK
+166 EGLRKVDYPKGDVK

-188 SCLRHYL
+188 SCLRHYR

-208 FNVSAEERTGTIDGR
+208 FNVSVEERTGTIDGR

-239 IGTPFKSSRIGKDVG
+239 IGTPFKASQ
-254 YEAALTDDGYGIGT
+254 
-268 PFKSSRIGKDVG
+268 IGKDVG

-288 ERSKTALKEPGVL
+288 ERSKTALKEPGAL
-301 DELREKIADGMARC
+301 DKLREKIADGMARC
-315 STRTEFCERLHD
+315 SNRTEFCERLHD

-347 IDHKQGIVA
+347 IDHEQGIVA

-367 NVFEQQFH
+367 NAFEQQFH
-375 TEERGRKVSWESSGQ
+375 TEEKGRGVSLESSGQ
-390 ERPSSKESFQS
+390 LQPSSKNPSCPNQSF
-401 GPSIHPLDAILELAD
+401 HPLDAILELAD
-416 VRAYEEQHQYLK
+416 VQAYEEQQPMFKQRRKLRI
-428 KRKKKRALRR
+428 KRL

>member
-12 GGAIRYNEEKVNRG
+12 GGAVRYNEEKVNRG

-48 ERCMASFDPFLQAN
+48 ERCMASFEPFLQAN

-75 PSPEDRLTDEQL
+75 PSPEDCLTDEQL
-87 GEIAREYMERMGYS
+87 GEIAREYMERMGYG
-101 EQPYIVFKHRDIA
+101 EQPYIVFKHQDIA

-152 GLHPSIKGQELQNR
+152 GLHQSIKGLELQDR
-166 EGLRKVDYKKGDVK
+166 EGLRKVDYQKGDVK

-188 SCLRHYL
+188 SCLRHYR

-228 IYGALTDDGYG
+228 IYGALTDN
-239 IGTPFKSSRIGKDVG
+239 
-254 YEAALTDDGYGIGT
+254 GYGIGT

-288 ERSKTALKEPGVL
+288 ERSKTALKEPGAL
-301 DELREKIADGMARC
+301 EELREKIADEMARC
-315 STRTEFCERLHD
+315 SNRTQFCERLHD

-333 FRLNAAGR
+333 FRLNAVGR

-347 IDHKQGIVA
+347 IDHEQGIVA

-367 NVFEQQFH
+367 NAFEQLFH
-375 TEERGRKVSWESSGQ
+375 AEATGRGVFRESSGQ
-390 ERPSSKESFQS
+390 TQSSLKEPFRS

-416 VRAYEEQHQYLK
+416 VQAYEEQQQVS
-428 KRKKKRALRR
+428 KRKRRPRIRRL